1 MKHKAIVALLNSG
14 VNTLTGRA
22 WPKCPPSLNTR
33 AAQVERANASSEFV
47 KRFKTITARTARSR
61 GGLR

>member
-1 MKHKAIVALLNSG
+1 MTIATKESTIAEHE
-14 VNTLTGRA
+14 
-22 WPKCPPSLNTR
+22 
-33 AAQVERANASSEFV
+33 AAQVERANTSSATPVVFVHGLWLLPLEFV

>member
-1 MKHKAIVALLNSG
+1 MGSVNHESDTGWWEVAEKAI
-14 VNTLTGRA
+14 
-22 WPKCPPSLNTR
+22 
-33 AAQVERANASSEFV
+33 EFV